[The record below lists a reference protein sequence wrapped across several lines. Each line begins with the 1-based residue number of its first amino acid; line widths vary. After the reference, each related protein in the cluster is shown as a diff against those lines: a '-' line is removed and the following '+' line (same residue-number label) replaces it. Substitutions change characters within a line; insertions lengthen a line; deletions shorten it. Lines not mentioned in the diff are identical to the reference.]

1 MDLKSNEPYW
11 PIKNGLPTSF
21 PSLQED
27 TKCSVLIV
35 GGGITGSLLAHQ
47 MISDGYDTI
56 LIDKREVVHGSSS
69 ATTALLQYEIDVQ
82 LHQLIELI
90 GEKGAVSSY
99 LACAKSIDTLESIS
113 LSIQSRAG
121 FEKKES
127 LYFATSKKASERLQK
142 ELKVRLAAGIE
153 VEFLQAEEIKEKF
166 GIEKSY
172 GGLLSKK
179 AASVDAYKLAFEL
192 LEFNTKKGL
201 RVFDRT
207 ELNKVEYLDQGVL
220 VHTSS
225 GAKITADKIIYCTGY
240 ETSEMIK
247 EKFVKLKST
256 YAMVSEEVRLTTKS
270 LSETVFW
277 NTEDPYLY
285 FRTTKEGRILVGGGD
300 EDFKDSK
307 RRDRILDK
315 KEKELLR
322 ELNKYLPKIS
332 FPSDY
337 VWAGTFGE
345 TKDGL
350 PYIGDHKDFPF
361 SYFVLGFGGNG
372 ITFSVTGMEM
382 ASLYMKG
389 QVHELS
395 EYYRYGR

>member
-11 PIKNGLPTSF
+11 PIKNGLPKSF
-21 PSLQED
+21 PSIRED
-27 TKCSVLIV
+27 SSCNVLIV

-47 MISDGYDTI
+47 MIKDGYDTI

-82 LHQLIELI
+82 LHELIELI
-90 GEKGAVSSY
+90 GEKGAVASY
-99 LACAKSIDTLESIS
+99 KACALAIDQLERICSA
-113 LSIQSRAG
+113 IQSQAG

-127 LYFATSKKASERLQK
+127 LYFATSKKASEKLKK
-142 ELKVRLAAGIE
+142 ELKARRAAGID
-153 VEFLQAEEIKEKF
+153 VEFLTADKVKSKF
-166 GIEKSY
+166 GIEKSF

-179 AASVDAYKLAFEL
+179 AASVDAYKLAYEL

-201 RVFDRT
+201 KVFDRT
-207 ELNKVEYLDQGVL
+207 ELKKVEYLKEEVL
-220 VHTSS
+220 VHTEQ
-225 GAKITADKIIYCTGY
+225 GAKIRAQRIIYCTGY
-240 ETSEMIK
+240 ETTERVN
-247 EKFVKLKST
+247 ENFVKLKST
-256 YAMVSEEVRLTTKS
+256 YAMVSEEDPLTPKD

-395 EYYRYGR
+395 EYYRFGR

>member
-11 PIKNGLPTSF
+11 PIKNGLPKSF
-21 PSLQED
+21 PSLRED
-27 TKCSVLIV
+27 SSCNVLIV

-47 MISDGYDTI
+47 MIKDGYDTI

-82 LHQLIELI
+82 LHELIELI
-90 GEKGAVSSY
+90 GEKGAVASY
-99 LACAKSIDTLESIS
+99 KACALAIDQLERICSA
-113 LSIQSRAG
+113 IQSQAG

-127 LYFATSKKASERLQK
+127 LYFSTSKKASEKLKK
-142 ELKVRLAAGIE
+142 ELKARRAAGID
-153 VEFLQAEEIKEKF
+153 VEFLTADKVKSKF
-166 GIEKSY
+166 GIEKSF

-179 AASVDAYKLAFEL
+179 AASVDAYKLAYEL

-201 RVFDRT
+201 KVFDRT
-207 ELNKVEYLDQGVL
+207 ELKKVEYLKEEVL
-220 VHTSS
+220 VHTEQ
-225 GAKITADKIIYCTGY
+225 GAKIRAQRIIYCTGY
-240 ETSEMIK
+240 ETTERVN
-247 EKFVKLKST
+247 ENFVKLKST
-256 YAMVSEEVRLTTKS
+256 YAMVSEEDPLTPKD

-277 NTEDPYLY
+277 YTEDPYLY

-395 EYYRYGR
+395 EYYRFGR